1 MIIAGVSIFLS
12 CLELVFRLRKQI
24 RRVMDPSL
32 LKTKNYHEVK
42 HWIEPGLSDWLQIV
56 LTLHDIILLEFVS
69 FGWGNYDFNEESKLM
84 DEKKL
89 RKREKPN
96 NETV

>member
-1 MIIAGVSIFLS
+1 MIS
-12 CLELVFRLRKQI
+12 
-24 RRVMDPSL
+24 
-32 LKTKNYHEVK
+32 YY
-42 HWIEPGLSDWLQIV
+42 
-56 LTLHDIILLEFVS
+56 LEFVS

>member
-1 MIIAGVSIFLS
+1 MLIVGPIMIVAGVSIFLS

-56 LTLHDIILLEFVS
+56 LILHDIILFRICQLRL
-69 FGWGNYDFNEESKLM
+69 GKL
-84 DEKKL
+84 
-89 RKREKPN
+89 
-96 NETV
+96 